1 MKIIEF
7 DNESNTFIIHIRNRK
22 ISELG
27 QVQTGSCGYNDE
39 NIQESN
45 LIFSNNVA

>member
-39 NIQESN
+39 NIYN
-45 LIFSNNVA
+45 KKAI